1 MNDPAARARHYAWP
15 GDALDV
21 ALGADDAVTLARDL
35 QVVADPARLRILS
48 LIASHAP
55 RPSSVTELVDR
66 LGLSQS
72 TVSHHLRTL
81 VEAGLLEREQSGTWG
96 LYRARGARLR
106 ELARR
111 IDAGDAFDD

>member
-1 MNDPAARARHYAWP
+1 M
-15 GDALDV
+15 AL
-21 ALGADDAVTLARDL
+21 AHDL
-35 QVVADPARLRILS
+35 QVIADPARLRILS
-48 LIASHAP
+48 LIASHSP

-81 VEAGLLEREQSGTWG
+81 VDAGLLVREQSGTWG

-106 ELARR
+106 ELARL
-111 IDAGDAFDD
+111 IAPGDLADPGDPIHG